1 MIKMTLSK
9 VLGLNKV
16 TVNAN
21 QNFLPQDIQIF
32 TSGKLKIRFM
42 ANQQGTFM
50 IVINGVAAAL
60 PNSQNLSANAWYDF
74 EMNVYVTGTETTTIN
89 NVPVTRPKPVSINF
103 QFSPS
108 SSSVTSVTVTMIVV
122 LETP

>member
-1 MIKMTLSK
+1 VALSK
-9 VLGLNKV
+9 ILGLKQV

-21 QNFLPQDIQIF
+21 QNFLSQDIQIF
-32 TSGKLKIRFM
+32 GSGKLKIRFM
-42 ANQQGTFM
+42 ANQKGTFL

-60 PNSQNLSANAWYDF
+60 PNSQNLSANTWYDF
-74 EMNVYVTGTETTTIN
+74 EMNIYVTGTETVMVN
-89 NVPVTRPKPVSINF
+89 GVPVTRPKPAYINF

-108 SSSVTSVTVTMIVV
+108 STSVTQVTVTMEVV

>member
-1 MIKMTLSK
+1 MALSNI
-9 VLGLNKV
+9 LGLKQV

-32 TSGKLKIRFM
+32 GSGKLKIRFM
-42 ANQQGTFM
+42 TNQQGTLL
-50 IVINGVAAAL
+50 VVVNGVAAAL
-60 PNSQNLSANAWYDF
+60 PNSQNLSANTWYDF
-74 EMNVYVTGTETTTIN
+74 ELPIYITGTETVMIN
-89 NVPVTRPKPVSINF
+89 NVPVTRPKPVNINF

-108 SSSVTSVTVTMIVV
+108 SSSVTQVTVTMKVV

>member
-1 MIKMTLSK
+1 VALSD
-9 VLGLNKV
+9 VLGLKQV

-42 ANQQGTFM
+42 ANQQGTLL

-60 PNSQNLSANAWYDF
+60 PNSQNLSPNTWYDF
-74 EMNVYVTGTETTTIN
+74 EMNIYVTGTETVMVN
-89 NVPVTRPKPVSINF
+89 GVPVTRPKPVNINF
-103 QFSPS
+103 QFSPTS
-108 SSSVTSVTVTMIVV
+108 SSSWTTATVMMKVV